1 MYCIRNS
8 LNREEIALWIDISR
22 SLHEGMEVFPGDSEF
37 QYSKELNMNKG
48 SAVNTGTIKMNT
60 HTGTHLDAP
69 YHYDNNGRKIN
80 ELDINEV
87 CGKAEVIDLTGA
99 EAVTEECIREK
110 IPVRTD
116 IILFRLKEK
125 GTSFSTYPP
134 FTAEAVKT
142 LAERGVRVI
151 GVDTPSVDPAS
162 SEELP
167 AHHMC
172 RNENM
177 LILEGLNLEGIK
189 EDMYELAAM
198 PLNLFEADGSPVRA
212 ALRRWR

>member
-1 MYCIRNS
+1 M
-8 LNREEIALWIDISR
+8 WIDISR

-37 QYSKELNMNKG
+37 QYSKELDMNKG
-48 SAVNTGTIKMNT
+48 STVNTGVFKMNT

-69 YHYDNNGRKIN
+69 YHYDIYGKKIN

-87 CGKAEVIDLTGA
+87 CGKAEVFDLTGL
-99 EAVTEECIREK
+99 EAVAEECIKEK
-110 IPVRTD
+110 ISGRTE

-125 GTSFSTYPP
+125 GTAFSTYPP
-134 FTAEAVKT
+134 FTAEAVKA
-142 LAERGVRVI
+142 LADRGVRVI
-151 GVDTPSVDPAS
+151 GVDTPSVDPAT

-172 RNENM
+172 RTKNM

-189 EDMYELAAM
+189 EGTYELAAM

-212 ALRRWR
+212 ALRQWR

>member
-1 MYCIRNS
+1 MGD
-8 LNREEIALWIDISR
+8 ETAMWIDISK
-22 SLHEGMEVFPGDSEF
+22 SLHEGMEVFPGDSAF
-37 QYSKELNMNKG
+37 QYLKELDMDKG

-69 YHYDNNGRKIN
+69 YHYDKYGRKIN

-87 CGKAEVIDLTGA
+87 CGKAEVFDLTGA
-99 EAVTEECIREK
+99 DAVTEDSIRDK
-110 IPVRTD
+110 NPVQTE
-116 IILFRLKEK
+116 IILFRLKDK

-134 FTAEAVKT
+134 FTAEAVKM
-142 LAERGVRVI
+142 LADSGVRVI

-162 SEELP
+162 SEDLP
-167 AHHMC
+167 AHRMC
-172 RNENM
+172 RTENM
-177 LILEGLNLEGIK
+177 LILEGLNLENIK
-189 EDMYELAAM
+189 EGTYELAAM